1 MNLKAIISADISQ
14 LETAFDRARND
25 AKKTAKGLD
34 AAFRRSPD
42 IHLNTKLAQ
51 RQLKDLERLAQGS
64 AGGIRRAFS
73 GISTSIGTGA
83 SSISSAFAGLGTE
96 LLTSTIGKLT
106 QGFSLAVKTGID
118 FRKMMEGAGVVF
130 ENFAG
135 SAAGAQKHLDDLSAF
150 SKSSPFDLPD
160 LIQASARMQA
170 FGTNINQVVPDL
182 KHLQN
187 AAALAAG
194 TSGNFTEALA
204 GITTALGQMRA
215 KGKVSAEEMQQLVER
230 GIPAWELLAQKI
242 GKSVDETQKLSELG
256 QLRGAPAADA
266 LLEAFG
272 EGKFA
277 GLGEKLARTTL
288 GKESNLRDA
297 LTQQAG
303 AAAKDTIDAYNAALD
318 AALRASQSENARK
331 LGGRMDKLVAG
342 NLGAMAEVS
351 DALSLTGNQQG
362 KTSIL
367 EAFKE
372 MGRDTYLGFVTGFAK
387 DNAGIVKTVKTWI
400 ADTKTALG
408 SHSASTVYIE
418 IGEDAT
424 EGFVVGFENGKEKIL
439 AANEKLVAELKR
451 QWHRANKDFAGMFE
465 EASQATNLPLEIL
478 MAVGSRETNMRNI
491 VGDRGRG
498 AGVMQVDIGTDAA
511 FKASGAWKDAGAAIQ
526 RGAEILRE
534 KMDSLIRMAGKE
546 MTIKDRAGKAY
557 KFTVPKL
564 EGEQL
569 QQTAL
574 AMYNSGWWAPYHV
587 SKGRSPDY
595 GTTGRDYSADVLSR
609 AEVFKSFIDGGGTAL
624 KNFAEAITQAT
635 APLQKLAATIGQ
647 ALPTMQPRQIDLP
660 LVRGGDGAAAA
671 PLRGSMIWGGE
682 ATMGVSALREGL
694 VPLQQISLAMNELS
708 RDTKLAKA
716 AMTPLP
722 PAMATVAEAT
732 TNWAERIIQSGDKIG
747 QATDRLANFKDR
759 LGQSFDSIIEA
770 FLQGGEG
777 WKRAALS
784 TVNEIFSTLASEM
797 MLAATGGKYSSLGQM
812 IGGALGSMLSGLFGF
827 GGARAGG
834 GPVAVGKTYLVG
846 EQGPELF
853 QPRVSGRILDHETTT
868 RTLGQAGGSSNNIT
882 INFAISSAT
891 GTVSRETQ
899 SQIAA
904 RTAEA
909 LNHAVARNR

>member
-1 MNLKAIISADISQ
+1 MNLKAIISADIAQ
-14 LETAFDRARND
+14 LETAFDRARQY
-25 AKKTAKGLD
+25 ARKTAKDLD
-34 AAFRRSPD
+34 DAFRRSPD
-42 IHLNTKLAQ
+42 INLNTKRAQ
-51 RQLKDLERLAQGS
+51 RQLHDLERLAHGS

-73 GISTSIGTGA
+73 GISASIGTGA
-83 SSISSAFAGLGTE
+83 GAISSAFAGLGTE
-96 LLTSTIGKLT
+96 LLTSTVGKLT

-118 FRKMMEGAGVVF
+118 FRKMMEGAQVVF
-130 ENFAG
+130 EQFAG
-135 SAAGAQKHLDDLSAF
+135 SAEGARSHLADLANF
-150 SKSSPFDLPD
+150 AKTSPFDLPD
-160 LIQASARMQA
+160 LIRTSSRMQA
-170 FGTNINQVVPDL
+170 FGTDIRQVIPDL
-182 KHLQN
+182 KRLQN

-194 TSGNFTEALA
+194 TSGNFTEALD

-215 KGKVSAEEMQQLVER
+215 NGRVSAEEMNQLTER
-230 GIPAWELLAQKI
+230 GVPAWELLAQKI
-242 GKSVDETQKLSELG
+242 GKSVEETRKLSELG
-256 QLRGAPAADA
+256 KLRGAPAVDA

-303 AAAKDTIDAYNAALD
+303 AAAQDTIEAYNAALD
-318 AALRASQSENARK
+318 AALRASQSDNARK
-331 LGGRMDKLVAG
+331 LGGRMDKIVAG
-342 NLGAMAEVS
+342 NLGAMAEVT
-351 DALSLTGNQQG
+351 DALSLTGAQQG

-372 MGRDTYLGFVTGFAK
+372 LGRDTYLGFVTNFAK
-387 DNAGIVKTVKTWI
+387 DNAGIVNTVKSWI
-400 ADTKTALG
+400 ADTKKTLG
-408 SHSASTVYIE
+408 IQSPSSVYIE
-418 IGEDAT
+418 IGENVVQ
-424 EGFVVGFENGKEKIL
+424 GFIDGFKNGKEIL
-439 AANEKLVAELKR
+439 TANEKLVAELKR
-451 QWHRANKDFAGMFE
+451 QWERANKDFAGMFE

-491 VGDRGRG
+491 IGDRGRG

-534 KMDSLIRMAGKE
+534 KMDALIRMAGKE
-546 MTIKDRAGKAY
+546 MTVKDRSGKAY
-557 KFTVPKL
+557 KFTVPRL
-564 EGEQL
+564 EGDQL

-595 GTTGRDYSADVLSR
+595 GTTGKDYSADVLQR
-609 AEVFKSFIDGGGTAL
+609 ADVFKSFIDGGGIAL
-624 KNFAEAITQAT
+624 KNFAEAVTQAMI
-635 APLQKLAATIGQ
+635 PLRELAAAIGVS
-647 ALPTMQPRQIDLP
+647 LPTMQPRQVARP
-660 LVRGGDGAAAA
+660 AVRGGDGAAAA

-682 ATMGVSALREGL
+682 AAMSVSALRESL
-694 VPLQQISLAMNELS
+694 VPLQQMSLAMNELS
-708 RDTKLAKA
+708 RDTQLARA
-716 AMTPLP
+716 AMEPLP
-722 PAMATVAEAT
+722 PALATAATAT
-732 TNWAERIIQSGDKIG
+732 TNWADRIIQSGDKVN
-747 QATDRLANFKDR
+747 QATDRLAGFKDR
-759 LGQSFDSIIEA
+759 LGQSFDNIIEA

-834 GPVAVGKTYLVG
+834 GPVNVGKSYLVG
-846 EQGPELF
+846 EKGPELF
-853 QPRVSGRILDHETTT
+853 VPKMPGQVIDSGSLR
-868 RTLGQAGGSSNNIT
+868 QAGAAQPSSPSNIV
-882 INFAISSAT
+882 INFAISAPS

-899 SQIAA
+899 TQIAT

-909 LNHAVARNR
+909 LNHAMRRNG